1 MAKVKKGDKKIGM
14 KKADKKK
21 VEKPV
26 LASKK
31 SSGTKNAV
39 RPQAAKKAKPK
50 SPARPALKQKPKPKA
65 VKPRAVKPQAVKPQ
79 AVKPKASSSR
89 VKIKKA
95 QVKVTK
101 AKSRP
106 KTTPVSAKKFS
117 APELELGFRP
127 PAGMLKM
134 EKKGRQKIPPMD
146 TIKKRFVKMKDDLLR
161 EVANRIESETDH
173 RYEIG
178 DIYDLA
184 TSERDREFSLLV
196 GNRTRQRL
204 QEIDAAL
211 DRIHEKNYGTCE
223 DCGQKISPGRIL
235 AMPFTK
241 LCVKCKEE
249 SEKKEEEESLLE
261 HPEDEERVYEGLEEA
276 EDFEEE

>member
-1 MAKVKKGDKKIGM
+1 
-14 KKADKKK
+14 
-21 VEKPV
+21 
-26 LASKK
+26 
-31 SSGTKNAV
+31 
-39 RPQAAKKAKPK
+39 
-50 SPARPALKQKPKPKA
+50 
-65 VKPRAVKPQAVKPQ
+65 
-79 AVKPKASSSR
+79 
-89 VKIKKA
+89 
-95 QVKVTK
+95 
-101 AKSRP
+101 
-106 KTTPVSAKKFS
+106 
-117 APELELGFRP
+117 
-127 PAGMLKM
+127 M

-146 TIKKRFVKMKDDLLR
+146 TIKKRFIKMKEDLLR

-211 DRIHEKNYGTCE
+211 DRINEKSYGICE
-223 DCGQKISPGRIL
+223 DCGLRISPGRIL
-235 AMPFTK
+235 AMPFTR

-261 HPEDEERVYEGLEEA
+261 HPEEDERVYEGLEEA

>member
-21 VEKPV
+21 VGKPV
-26 LASKK
+26 SASKK
-31 SSGTKNAV
+31 SFGTKNAV
-39 RPQAAKKAKPK
+39 RPQAAQKAKPK
-50 SPARPALKQKPKPKA
+50 SPARPALKPET
-65 VKPRAVKPQAVKPQ
+65 KPQ
-79 AVKPKASSSR
+79 AVKPKASPVR
-89 VKIKKA
+89 VGIKKA
-95 QVKVTK
+95 QIKVTK

-106 KTTPVSAKKFS
+106 RTTTVSAKKFS

-249 SEKKEEEESLLE
+249 SEKKEEEESMLE
-261 HPEDEERVYEGLEEA
+261 HPEDDERVYEGLEEA

>member
-1 MAKVKKGDKKIGM
+1 MAKAKKDDKKAGM
-14 KKADKKK
+14 KKAEKKK
-21 VEKPV
+21 IKKSAV
-26 LASKK
+26 ASKK
-31 SSGTKNAV
+31 SSGARKAA
-39 RPQAAKKAKPK
+39 RPKAAIKAKPK
-50 SPARPALKQKPKPKA
+50 SPARPGLKSKPKPKP
-65 VKPRAVKPQAVKPQ
+65 VKAKAFPVRAQA
-79 AVKPKASSSR
+79 
-89 VKIKKA
+89 KKA
-95 QVKVTK
+95 KAK
-101 AKSRP
+101 AAPAKSRP
-106 KTTPVSAKKFS
+106 KPSPVKAGKFA

-146 TIKKRFVKMKDDLLR
+146 TIKKRFLKMKDDLLR
-161 EVANRIESETDH
+161 EVATRIESETDH

-211 DRIHEKNYGTCE
+211 DRINEKSYGVCE
-223 DCGQKISPGRIL
+223 DCGQRISSGRIL
-235 AMPFTK
+235 AMPFTR

-249 SEKKEEEESLLE
+249 AEKKEEEESMLE

-276 EDFEEE
+276 DDLEDE

>member
-1 MAKVKKGDKKIGM
+1 MAKAKKGDKKRGM
-14 KKADKKK
+14 KKAEKKRVK
-21 VEKPV
+21 KPA

-31 SSGTKNAV
+31 SPGTKKAV
-39 RPQAAKKAKPK
+39 RPPAAKKAKRK
-50 SPARPALKQKPKPKA
+50 SPARSGLKPKPKPKA
-65 VKPRAVKPQAVKPQ
+65 VKS
-79 AVKPKASSSR
+79 KAFPAR

-95 QVKVTK
+95 KVKTAKTK
-101 AKSRP
+101 SKP
-106 KTTPVSAKKFS
+106 KMLPAVAGKFS

-127 PAGMLKM
+127 PAAMLKA
-134 EKKGRQKIPPMD
+134 EKKGRQKVPPKD
-146 TIKKRFVKMKDDLLR
+146 TIKKRFLKMKEDLLR
-161 EVANRIESETDH
+161 EVASRIESETDH

-211 DRIHEKNYGTCE
+211 DRINEKSYGICE

-235 AMPFTK
+235 AMPFTR

-249 SEKKEEEESLLE
+249 AEKKEEEESLLE
-261 HPEDEERVYEGLEEA
+261 HPDEDERVYEGLEEA
-276 EDFEEE
+276 DDFEEE

>member
-1 MAKVKKGDKKIGM
+1 MAKAKKRNEKVDM
-14 KKADKKK
+14 KKAEKKK
-21 VEKPV
+21 VTNPA

-31 SSGTKNAV
+31 SSG
-39 RPQAAKKAKPK
+39 AKKAVRSKAVEK
-50 SPARPALKQKPKPKA
+50 VKLKIPARSVLKAKPKPKA
-65 VKPRAVKPQAVKPQ
+65 VKPK
-79 AVKPKASSSR
+79 AVKPKASQDL

-95 QVKVTK
+95 KVKVTK
-101 AKSRP
+101 AKSRSKMP
-106 KTTPVSAKKFS
+106 PAVAGKFS

-127 PAGMLKM
+127 PAAMLTA
-134 EKKGRQKIPPMD
+134 EKKGRQKVPPTN
-146 TIKKRFVKMKDDLLR
+146 TIKKRFIKMKEDLLR

-204 QEIDAAL
+204 KEIDAAL
-211 DRIHEKNYGTCE
+211 DRINEKSYGVCE
-223 DCGQKISPGRIL
+223 DCGQRISPGRIL
-235 AMPFTK
+235 AMPFTR

-249 SEKKEEEESLLE
+249 TEKKEEEESLLE
-261 HPEDEERVYEGLEEA
+261 HPDEEERVYEGLEEA
-276 EDFEEE
+276 DDIEEE